1 MKMGLKLRIII
12 GFLPI
17 AVLLAFIFIY
27 YAYIISVS
35 NVEISKWIGVEYL
48 IEGDR
53 DAYQSNI
60 ALSYLFDKKTFG
72 DEKIREKEIENV
84 KTNAEQVKLRFDK
97 FYEVYLKSSNERNQD
112 IDNFASYYKLWLNDT
127 GELLNLLN
135 KNRVEEARDF
145 YFEKYQASFST
156 MRGCIDNITGV
167 VTEMG
172 YEKNKLIG
180 AIARN
185 ISFISTTLL
194 IVITLIIIVIGFLQ
208 ANLISKPIFNLT
220 KLLSSGSLEISSA
233 SEQLS
238 RASQEISNG
247 ATEQAATIQETSAS
261 MEELSSMVKQNFENS
276 QESSLL
282 VVKTSEITENGYSE
296 MENMLESMNAINKSS
311 DDIKNVIDVI
321 EDISF
326 QTNMLA
332 LNAAVEAARAGEAG
346 MGFAVVADEVK
357 SLANRS
363 SDNAKEISKMIK
375 ESIKRTEEG
384 VEKAQKLSEIFKEI
398 LSNVKK
404 VTEMSKEIELASKQ
418 QDIGIGQVNKA
429 VIQFDSVVQS
439 NAAGA
444 EETASSAEELQSQV
458 ESLNEIV
465 DSLITLVT
473 GKKNDV
479 SSVDMKK
486 NIKNIQIKEPN
497 RDKKKLIT
505 VETPKKR
512 ISFENDEDFMDM

>member
-1 MKMGLKLRIII
+1 
-12 GFLPI
+12 
-17 AVLLAFIFIY
+17 
-27 YAYIISVS
+27 
-35 NVEISKWIGVEYL
+35 
-48 IEGDR
+48 
-53 DAYQSNI
+53 
-60 ALSYLFDKKTFG
+60 
-72 DEKIREKEIENV
+72 
-84 KTNAEQVKLRFDK
+84 
-97 FYEVYLKSSNERNQD
+97 
-112 IDNFASYYKLWLNDT
+112 NFASYYKSWLNDT

-135 KNRVEEARDF
+135 KNNVEAARDF
-145 YFEKYQASFST
+145 YFENYQASFST

-180 AIARN
+180 AIAKN

-194 IVITLIIIVIGFLQ
+194 IVITMIIIIIGFLQ

-220 KLLSSGSLEISSA
+220 KLLSSGSSEISSA

-282 VVKTSEITENGYSE
+282 VIKTSEITENGYTE

-473 GKKNDV
+473 GKK
-479 SSVDMKK
+479 
-486 NIKNIQIKEPN
+486 
-497 RDKKKLIT
+497 T
-505 VETPKKR
+505 T
-512 ISFENDEDFMDM
+512 